1 VSAPSP
7 LNLVFP
13 PSQTSSTR
21 LAEALQQQGFAWREA
36 EQPDLAFLRT
46 LYETLRADELASIEW
61 PEATRRAFLDS
72 QFAFQHHHFTT
83 HFERAEFLVLERHG
97 DPVGRLYLQRE
108 PPRWLIVDI
117 GLLPA
122 WQGRG
127 IGTTL
132 LRQLQQDAQDAQ
144 DARTQ
149 GLSLHVRLD
158 NPRAQALYA
167 RLGFRDESVEGMHR
181 LMHWDVPSAVAQL
194 KPLN

>member
-1 VSAPSP
+1 MSAPSL
-7 LNLVFP
+7 LNLLFP
-13 PSQTSSTR
+13 SSQTSSTK
-21 LAEALQQQGFAWREA
+21 LAEVLRQQGFGLRAA

-46 LYETLRADELASIEW
+46 LYETLRADDLASLEW

-83 HFERAEFLVLERHG
+83 HFERAEFLVLQHHG
-97 DPVGRLYLQRE
+97 DTVGRLYLLRE

-117 GLLPA
+117 ALLPA

-132 LRQLQQDAQDAQ
+132 LQQLQQDAQ

-149 GLSLHVRLD
+149 GLALHVRLD
-158 NPRAQALYA
+158 NPRAHALYA
-167 RLGFRDESVEGMHR
+167 RLGFREEGVEGMHR

-194 KPLN
+194 KSLS

>member
-1 VSAPSP
+1 MSAPSL

-21 LAEALQQQGFAWREA
+21 LTEALRQQGFAWRAA
-36 EQPDLAFLRT
+36 EQTDLAFLRT
-46 LYETLRADELASIEW
+46 LYETLRADELASLDW

-83 HFERAEFLVLERHG
+83 HFERAEFLVLQHDG
-97 DPVGRLYLQRE
+97 DAVGRLYLLRE

-144 DARTQ
+144 TQ
-149 GLSLHVRLD
+149 GLALHVRLD

-167 RLGFRDESVEGMHR
+167 RLGFRDESVEGMHK

-194 KPLN
+194 KSLN

>member
-1 VSAPSP
+1 MSAPSLP
-7 LNLVFP
+7 NLIFP
-13 PSQTSSTR
+13 PSQTSSTA
-21 LAEALQQQGFAWREA
+21 LAEVLQQQGFAWRAA
-36 EQPDLAFLRT
+36 EQTDLAFLRT

-83 HFERAEFLVLERHG
+83 HFERAEFLVLEQHG
-97 DPVGRLYLQRE
+97 DPVGRLYLLRE

-117 GLLPA
+117 ALLPA

-132 LRQLQQDAQDAQ
+132 LRQLQQDAQDAL
-144 DARTQ
+144 AQ
-149 GLSLHVRLD
+149 GLALHVRLD

-167 RLGFRDESVEGMHR
+167 RLGFRDESVEGMHK
-181 LMHWDVPSAVAQL
+181 LMYWNVPSSLAQL
-194 KPLN
+194 NTA

>member
-1 VSAPSP
+1 VSAPSL
-7 LNLVFP
+7 LNLIFP

-21 LAEALQQQGFAWREA
+21 LAEALRQQGFALRSA

-46 LYETLRADELASIEW
+46 LYETLRADELASLEW

-83 HFERAEFLVLERHG
+83 HFERAEFLVLECHG
-97 DPVGRLYLQRE
+97 DPVGRLYLLRK

-117 GLLPA
+117 ALLPA

-132 LRQLQQDAQDAQ
+132 LQQLQQDAQ

-149 GLSLHVRLD
+149 GLALHVRLD
-158 NPRAQALYA
+158 NPRAHALYA
-167 RLGFRDESVEGMHR
+167 RLGFREESVEGMHR

-194 KPLN
+194 KSLN

>member
-1 VSAPSP
+1 MSAPS
-7 LNLVFP
+7 LSNLVFP
-13 PSQTSSTR
+13 PSQTSSIR
-21 LAEALQQQGFAWREA
+21 LAEVLRQQGFAWRAA
-36 EQPDLAFLRT
+36 ERPDLAFLRT
-46 LYETLRADELASIEW
+46 LYEALRTDELASLEW

-83 HFERAEFLVLERHG
+83 HFDRAEFLVLECHG
-97 DPVGRLYLQRE
+97 DPVGRLYLLRE

-132 LRQLQQDAQDAQ
+132 LRQLQQDAQDA
-144 DARTQ
+144 RTQ
-149 GLSLHVRLD
+149 GLALHVRLD

-167 RLGFRDESVEGMHR
+167 RLGFRDESVEGMHK
-181 LMHWDVPSAVAQL
+181 LMYWDVPSVVAQL
-194 KPLN
+194 KALS